1 MMSQS
6 QPPQDAEP
14 CPECGVMLMVDGAP
28 LFSKVRCPGCGS
40 EVRIRRKS
48 GGYLLLEV
56 LGQGGSGRVFRARA
70 ESEEQDIALKV
81 LEKGMPDFDGHLEL
95 LRNEAASAGMVSHPR
110 IVRVLGIE
118 RDGEGVRL
126 VMELMEG
133 GSLHDLIGDREKLV
147 EEHALR
153 IVLEVLKGLA
163 AAHAKGII
171 HRDLKPANILLSATG
186 GAKLSDFGLALSTVA
201 MPVAQPHL
209 LATPD
214 YVAPEMLAGFRGD
227 ERSDIYSL
235 GGCLFHSMTG
245 VAPYATE
252 GLSIQELRRLK
263 AKPARFPEG
272 PFSPAAKR
280 LVIRMLDPDPARR
293 FRSLV
298 EVEAGI
304 LSVLD
309 SGAGWGGFGMGLFK
323 LADNLLKSRSGP
335 RPGRLRR

>member
-1 MMSQS
+1 MMTQS

-14 CPECGVMLMVDGAP
+14 CPECGVMLMVEGAP

-70 ESEEQDIALKV
+70 EGEERDVALKV
-81 LEKGMPDFDGHLEL
+81 LEKGLADFDGHLEL

-118 RDGEGVRL
+118 RDVEGARL

-133 GSLHDLIGDREKLV
+133 GSLHDLIGDRGKLGG
-147 EEHALR
+147 EQALR

-171 HRDLKPANILLSATG
+171 HRDLKPANILLSASG

-235 GGCLFHSMTG
+235 GGCLYHAVTG
-245 VAPYATE
+245 SAPYVTE
-252 GLSIQELRRLK
+252 GLSIPELRLLKAKPVRFPDESVSGELRRLI
-263 AKPARFPEG
+263 
-272 PFSPAAKR
+272 
-280 LVIRMLDPDPARR
+280 LRMLDPDPARR
-293 FRSLV
+293 FRSLG
-298 EVEAGI
+298 EVEAVI
-304 LSVLD
+304 LAVLD
-309 SGAGWGGFGMGLFK
+309 SGAGWGGFGTGLFK
-323 LADNLLKSRSGP
+323 LAGNLLKSRSGP
-335 RPGRLRR
+335 RPGRSRR

>member
-1 MMSQS
+1 
-6 QPPQDAEP
+6 
-14 CPECGVMLMVDGAP
+14 MLMVDGAP

-70 ESEEQDIALKV
+70 ESEEQDVALKV

-110 IVRVLGIE
+110 IVRVLEIE

-171 HRDLKPANILLSATG
+171 HRDLKPENILIDRYRRWRIGDFGIAYALGDEKTGTSGTPAFAAPEQLLGEAQGPATDLFALASIVYFVLAG
-186 GAKLSDFGLALSTVA
+186 RPPFGDGPAEYILARQLSDAFPEQLLQDGFPDELGSWIARGLAPRVDDRFA
-201 MPVAQPHL
+201 DAQEMRTAWRQVVRATRRAEDQRPWWRRL
-209 LATPD
+209 LEGITDEEPAESVTPD
-214 YVAPEMLAGFRGD
+214 
-227 ERSDIYSL
+227 
-235 GGCLFHSMTG
+235 
-245 VAPYATE
+245 
-252 GLSIQELRRLK
+252 
-263 AKPARFPEG
+263 
-272 PFSPAAKR
+272 
-280 LVIRMLDPDPARR
+280 
-293 FRSLV
+293 
-298 EVEAGI
+298 
-304 LSVLD
+304 
-309 SGAGWGGFGMGLFK
+309 W
-323 LADNLLKSRSGP
+323 
-335 RPGRLRR
+335 

>member
-70 ESEEQDIALKV
+70 EGEERDVALKV
-81 LEKGMPDFDGHLEL
+81 LEKGMPDFDDHLEL

-126 VMELMEG
+126 AMELMEG
-133 GSLHDLIGDREKLV
+133 GSLHDLIGEQGKLG

-153 IVLEVLKGLA
+153 IVLEALKGLA

-171 HRDLKPANILLSATG
+171 HRDLKPANILLSFSG

-214 YVAPEMLAGFRGD
+214 YVAPEILAGFRGD

-235 GGCLFHSMTG
+235 GGCLFHAMTG
-245 VAPYATE
+245 VVPYATE
-252 GLSIQELRRLK
+252 GLSIHELRLLK

-272 PFSPAAKR
+272 SFSPAAKR

-293 FRSLV
+293 FRSLG

-304 LSVLD
+304 LSALD
-309 SGAGWGGFGMGLFK
+309 PDAGRGGFGTGFFK
-323 LADNLLKSRSGP
+323 SLAIFLKSG
-335 RPGRLRR
+335 PGRSRR

>member
-6 QPPQDAEP
+6 QPPEDAEP

-48 GGYLLLEV
+48 GGYLLLGV

-70 ESEEQDIALKV
+70 EGEEHDVALKV
-81 LEKGMPDFDGHLEL
+81 LENGMPDFDEHLEL

-126 VMELMEG
+126 AMELMEG
-133 GSLHDLIGDREKLV
+133 GSLHDLIGEQGKLG

-153 IVLEVLKGLA
+153 IVLEALKGLE

-171 HRDLKPANILLSATG
+171 HRDLKPANILLSASG

-235 GGCLFHSMTG
+235 GGCLFHAMMG
-245 VAPYATE
+245 AAPYVTE
-252 GLSIQELRRLK
+252 GLSIQELRLLK

-272 PFSPAAKR
+272 SVSPEVRR
-280 LVIRMLDPDPARR
+280 LVARMLDPDPARR
-293 FRSLV
+293 FRSLAEV
-298 EVEAGI
+298 EVAI
-304 LSVLD
+304 LAALEP
-309 SGAGWGGFGMGLFK
+309 GAGWSASGTG
-323 LADNLLKSRSGP
+323 LLK
-335 RPGRLRR
+335 RLGTLLKPLLGGNGG

>member
-6 QPPQDAEP
+6 QPPEDAEP
-14 CPECGVMLMVDGAP
+14 CPECGVMLMVEGAP
-28 LFSKVRCPGCGS
+28 LFTKVRCPGCGA

-48 GGYLLLEV
+48 GVYLLLEV

-70 ESEEQDIALKV
+70 ESEEQDVALKV

-110 IVRVLGIE
+110 IVKVLGIE
-118 RDGEGVRL
+118 RDGEGARL

-133 GSLHDLIGDREKLV
+133 GSLHDLIGDRGKIG

-153 IVLEVLKGLA
+153 IVLEALKGLS

-171 HRDLKPANILLSATG
+171 HRDLKPANILLSASG

-201 MPVAQPHL
+201 MPVAEPHL

-214 YVAPEMLAGFRGD
+214 YVAPEILAGFRGD
-227 ERSDIYSL
+227 ERSDIYSV
-235 GGCLFHSMTG
+235 GGCLFHALTG
-245 VAPYATE
+245 APPYATD
-252 GLSIQELRRLK
+252 GLSIQELRLLK

-272 PFSPAAKR
+272 SFSPAAKR

-293 FRSLV
+293 FRSLG

-304 LSVLD
+304 LSALD
-309 SGAGWGGFGMGLFK
+309 SGAGWGASRTSLLRRLGT
-323 LADNLLKSRSGP
+323 LLKPLLG
-335 RPGRLRR
+335 GNGG

>member
-28 LFSKVRCPGCGS
+28 LFSKVRCPGCAS

-70 ESEEQDIALKV
+70 EGEERDVALKI

-126 VMELMEG
+126 AMELMEG
-133 GSLHDLIGDREKLV
+133 GSLHDLIGEQGKLG
-147 EEHALR
+147 EEQALR
-153 IVLEVLKGLA
+153 IVLEVLKGLS

-171 HRDLKPANILLSATG
+171 HRDLKPANILLSASG

-235 GGCLFHSMTG
+235 GGCLFHAMTG
-245 VAPYATE
+245 SAPYGTE
-252 GLSIQELRRLK
+252 GLSIQELRLLK

-293 FRSLV
+293 FRSLG
-298 EVEAGI
+298 EVEAVI
-304 LSVLD
+304 LSALD
-309 SGAGWGGFGMGLFK
+309 SGAGWGGFGTGLFK
-323 LADNLLKSRSGP
+323 LAGNLLKSRSGP
-335 RPGRLRR
+335 RPGRSRR